1 MFVGECKRG
10 EECPYRHEKP
20 SDPDDPL
27 SDQNIKDRYFGVN
40 DPVADKLLRRATEMP
55 RPVPPEDRSI
65 TTLYI
70 GNVSEAIDESH
81 LRDHFYQFGEI
92 RSINV
97 VRKSGCAFV
106 QYTTRAAAEAAIE
119 KSFQKLSIAGNRL
132 AIRWGR
138 SQGKRA
144 KEDEEEA
151 GKAGSSTKLLKV
163 AAIPGLPVGTPDY
176 FGLGGPSG
184 TSTSTSSSSSSSSKP
199 NASSSSIPQLSLP
212 SIGGGPGQGGGGG
225 SSIYYPSQDPSRM
238 GALSFKHQKKD

>member
-1 MFVGECKRG
+1 
-10 EECPYRHEKP
+10 
-20 SDPDDPL
+20 
-27 SDQNIKDRYFGVN
+27 
-40 DPVADKLLRRATEMP
+40 MP
-55 RPVPPEDRSI
+55 RPIPPEDRSI

-70 GNVSEAIDESH
+70 GNVSEAIDETH

-97 VRKSGCAFV
+97 VRKSNCAFV

-119 KSFQKLSIAGNRL
+119 KSFQKLTIAGNRL

-176 FGLGGPSG
+176 FGLGGSG
-184 TSTSTSSSSSSSSKP
+184 ASSSAKP
-199 NASSSSIPQLSLP
+199 TATATSSIPQLSLP
-212 SIGGGPGQGGGGG
+212 SIGGGPGQAGG

-238 GALSFKHQKKD
+238 GALSFKNQKKD